1 MKLPLYWVDAFTRS
15 RFHGNPAAV
24 VVSEK
29 ALAPE
34 LMQPIA
40 AENNIAETAFVVP
53 AGEGFSIRWF
63 TPTVEVDLCGHAT
76 LASAFALG
84 LHGHLMR
91 TCFEFSSA
99 SGPLTVS
106 RDGERLALDFPA
118 RLAIP
123 STMAREVS
131 EALGA
136 TPSEVLQA
144 AAMMAHAYMLPMD
157 MGLGAWPYKNW
168 HDFASSIAYAW
179 VPAMEK
185 GNPGGKFKFGPRNTD
200 GIIAW
205 LTAETIGIIV
215 GRTPLPSTVA
225 QHIKQPR
232 PRKRPRAYSG
242 KR

>member
-1 MKLPLYWVDAFTRS
+1 MNKPPTYEW
-15 RFHGNPAAV
+15 
-24 VVSEK
+24 
-29 ALAPE
+29 LAPDPHEAPKPPGPFTISKLREMVERSPRGTVVHAPPNRELASLATHFNRIDHLYEIRKEAAINRARAAKINRAMWE
-34 LMQPIA
+34 LMRFFDERRRTCKAPRVPP
-40 AENNIAETAFVVP
+40 EIAE
-53 AGEGFSIRWF
+53 GELR
-63 TPTVEVDLCGHAT
+63 
-76 LASAFALG
+76 LG
-84 LHGHLMR
+84 DQ
-91 TCFEFSSA
+91 FDSFK
-99 SGPLTVS
+99 
-106 RDGERLALDFPA
+106 
-118 RLAIP
+118 
-123 STMAREVS
+123 
-131 EALGA
+131 
-136 TPSEVLQA
+136 

-168 HDFASSIAYAW
+168 HDFASWIAYAW